1 MNKNPIDQTVQAQYD
16 KLWNNEWR
24 YLLSVGPGVQTRL
37 RIILKFIKKY
47 MSHGSII
54 DIGCGDGKLLSNIYK
69 TFNNNLTYNAAEISQ
84 SALDIVGKNSFI
96 ESTLIMDITN
106 SSTLPQRA
114 YTGVVASEVLE
125 HIDDWKGALLNISN
139 LVDSKGFIF
148 ITVPALMKHMSAH
161 DVFAHHYRR
170 FEIGELENALR
181 QLNFDVLE
189 NLCWGWPIYSLYYSL
204 VLNRIKPDAVMQDNN
219 SLIKHLASTILYYL
233 FFIDDLFP
241 TPRGRRLFIVAKR
254 KR

>member
-1 MNKNPIDQTVQAQYD
+1 MNKNPINQTVQAQYD

-84 SALDIVGKNSFI
+84 SALDIVGKYSFI

-106 SSTLPQRA
+106 SSTLPTKL
-114 YTGVVASEVLE
+114 YTGVIASEVLE
-125 HIDDWKGALLNISN
+125 HIDDWKEALLNISN
-139 LVDSKGFIF
+139 LVDF
-148 ITVPALMKHMSAH
+148 
-161 DVFAHHYRR
+161 
-170 FEIGELENALR
+170 
-181 QLNFDVLE
+181 
-189 NLCWGWPIYSLYYSL
+189 
-204 VLNRIKPDAVMQDNN
+204 
-219 SLIKHLASTILYYL
+219 
-233 FFIDDLFP
+233 
-241 TPRGRRLFIVAKR
+241 
-254 KR
+254 